1 MKRLLLADH
10 NAFTRRL
17 VRNFL
22 TLSGDWEI
30 CAEAADGNEAVE
42 KAKVSHPDVAILDIA
57 MPGLN
62 GIEAA
67 RKIVQSSPET
77 AALTI
82 SMSDPNMVPDRLMQ
96 AGVRGFVS
104 KSRLA
109 SELVPAIE
117 ALLEGKTYFAV
128 PNHNPLDVGWT

>member
-42 KAKVSHPDVAILDIA
+42 KAKFSHPDVAILDIA

-67 RKIVQSSPET
+67 RKIVESSPET

-82 SMSDPNMVPDRLMQ
+82 SMSDPNVVPDRLMQ

-104 KSRLA
+104 KYRLA

-128 PNHNPLDVGWT
+128 PNRNPLDVGWT